1 MSKLLVDEISD
12 ADNTGPVTVTDGL
25 IGDVTGTLT
34 GNATGNLTGNVTGN
48 INGLTP
54 QASNMQPHNLII
66 NGAMNV
72 AQRGTSVSGVTSS
85 GYNSCDRY
93 KCNGNNGTWTISQ
106 DTDAPAGFSNSFK
119 MLLTATETIGNTS
132 YWMLEQKIEGQNLQ
146 QLSYGTSDAKTV
158 TLSFYVKSNVTG
170 TYCVDLYQDDG
181 SFNFPVT
188 YTIDTADTW
197 EYKTIVFVG
206 NTATALDNDND
217 TSLRTSFF
225 VVAGSDYTSGTAGER
240 AAYSDATFAAGHT
253 AQVDAVNDYWQI
265 TGVQL
270 EAGSTASSFAHEN
283 VADTL
288 RKCQRYYQKYTFA
301 AGTVITIGQCY
312 SATNVVGSFQLNQEM
327 RATPSITMPSA
338 GYNVMSFL
346 TAGSNWPSTFGSISA
361 SNISNINFTFSQGG
375 ASGYAEGN
383 ASWLYPAITANIL
396 ADAEL

>member
-1 MSKLLVDEISD
+1 MSNLSVNTITD
-12 ADNTGPVTVTDGL
+12 ASGGST
-25 IGDVTGTLT
+25 
-34 GNATGNLTGNVTGN
+34 AS

-283 VADTL
+283 YSDTL
-288 RKCQRYYQKYTFA
+288 QKCQRYYYKQTGLKYRMY
-301 AGTVITIGQCY
+301 VQ
-312 SATNVVGSFQLNQEM
+312 NVVRSSTPLPVDM
-327 RATPSITMPSA
+327 RATPTVSNTWTISTNLATNNTYGDVNYIIWDFQYTGGGS
-338 GYNVMSFL
+338 GLLDFNGGTL
-346 TAGSNWPSTFGSISA
+346 TAT
-361 SNISNINFTFSQGG
+361 
-375 ASGYAEGN
+375 
-383 ASWLYPAITANIL
+383 
-396 ADAEL
+396 AEL